1 MTTIR
6 TPTSSWSYLASA
18 AALPL
23 RSTMLLGRGQAPF
36 AAAVA
41 CAAVQTMLAAL
52 TTMRV
57 GGPASE
63 FEVART
69 SEQLVALI
77 RGADAEGKPVLVMGG
92 GSNLVVGD
100 QGFKGLVVKVATSRM
115 KIHAEDLTVDA
126 GVEWDTVV
134 ETSLD
139 AGLAGLEPLS
149 GIPGTAGGT
158 PVQNVGAYGALT
170 SELLHHLTVY
180 DRLTGAVERWAP
192 DRCGF
197 GSHRQSVFK
206 HTDRY
211 VVLDVTFHL
220 TRSTQSDPI
229 HYTALAERLAIAP
242 SATAPTRQVREAVLA
257 LRRERGMILDADDH
271 DTWSVGSFFINPVL
285 TFVPDKARHCP
296 QYPDPAGI
304 KLSAAWLIDHAG
316 FPRGYG
322 RDRNRGA
329 VALSSKHTLAVTNRG
344 TATTAEVMEFAAHI
358 RDGVEQRFDIRL
370 GPECDLVNCKF
381 G

>member
-1 MTTIR
+1 
-6 TPTSSWSYLASA
+6 
-18 AALPL
+18 
-23 RSTMLLGRGQAPF
+23 
-36 AAAVA
+36 
-41 CAAVQTMLAAL
+41 
-52 TTMRV
+52 MRL
-57 GGPASE
+57 GGPAGE
-63 FEVART
+63 YEVAHAT
-69 SEQLVALI
+69 EHLVALI
-77 RGADAEGKPVLVMGG
+77 READLVGKPLLVMGG

-100 QGFKGLVVKVATSRM
+100 QGFEGLVVRAATSRLV
-115 KIHAEDLTVDA
+115 IDGEEVTVDA

-134 ETSLD
+134 QTTLD

-149 GIPGTAGGT
+149 GIPGSTGGT

-170 SELLHHLTVY
+170 SDLLRRLTVY
-180 DRLTGAVERWAP
+180 DRATGMTEQWAP

-211 VVLDVTFHL
+211 VVLDVTFRL
-220 TRSTQSDPI
+220 TRSTRSRPI
-229 HYTALAERLAIAP
+229 HYAGLAERLGIAL
-242 SATAPTRQVREAVLA
+242 SATAPIRAVRDGVLA
-257 LRRERGMILDADDH
+257 LRRDRGMILDADDH

-285 TFVPDKARHCP
+285 SSVPDKAQECP
-296 QYPDPAGI
+296 RYPDPAGI

-322 RDRNRGA
+322 HDWGRGT
-329 VALSSKHTLAVTNRG
+329 VALSSKHALAVTNRG

-358 RDGVEQRFDIRL
+358 REGVERCFGIRL

>member
-1 MTTIR
+1 
-6 TPTSSWSYLASA
+6 
-18 AALPL
+18 
-23 RSTMLLGRGQAPF
+23 
-36 AAAVA
+36 
-41 CAAVQTMLAAL
+41 MLAEL
-52 TTMRV
+52 TTMRL
-57 GGPASE
+57 GGPAGE
-63 FEVART
+63 YEVART
-69 SEQLVALI
+69 SEGLVALI
-77 RGADAEGKPVLVMGG
+77 READAAGKPVLVMGG

-100 QGFKGLVVKVATSRM
+100 QGFEGLVAQVATCGLTV
-115 KIHAEDLTVDA
+115 HGGDVTVDA

-134 ETSLD
+134 EASLY

-149 GIPGTAGGT
+149 GIPGSAGGT

-170 SELLHHLTVY
+170 SELLRRLTVY
-180 DRLTGAVERWAP
+180 DRATGTIEQWAP

-211 VVLDVTFHL
+211 VVLDVTFEL
-220 TRSTQSDPI
+220 TRSTRSHPI
-229 HYTALAERLAIAP
+229 RYTGLAQRLGVA
-242 SATAPTRQVREAVLA
+242 SGATAPTREVRDAVLA
-257 LRRERGMILDADDH
+257 LRYERGMILDAGDH

-285 TFVPDKARHCP
+285 TSVPDKARDCP
-296 QYPDPAGI
+296 QYPDPAGT

-322 RDRNRGA
+322 RDRGRGA

-344 TATTAEVMEFAAHI
+344 TATTTEVMEFAAHI
-358 RDGVEQRFDIRL
+358 REGVEQRFGIRL

>member
-1 MTTIR
+1 
-6 TPTSSWSYLASA
+6 
-18 AALPL
+18 
-23 RSTMLLGRGQAPF
+23 
-36 AAAVA
+36 
-41 CAAVQTMLAAL
+41 MLAEF
-52 TTMRV
+52 TTMRL

-63 FEVART
+63 YEVVHT
-69 SEQLVALI
+69 TEHLVALI
-77 RGADAEGKPVLVMGG
+77 READAAGKPVLVMGG

-100 QGFKGLVVKVATSRM
+100 QGFEGLVVQVATSGLN
-115 KIHAEDLTVDA
+115 IHEEGVTVEA

-134 ETSLD
+134 ATSLD

-149 GIPGTAGGT
+149 GIPGSTGGT
-158 PVQNVGAYGALT
+158 PVQNVGAYGTLT
-170 SELLHHLTVY
+170 SDLLTHLTVY
-180 DRLTGAVERWAP
+180 DRVTGTIERWTP

-211 VVLDVTFHL
+211 VALDVTFQL
-220 TRSTQSDPI
+220 ARSTRSRPI
-229 HYTALAERLAIAP
+229 HYAGLAGRLGIVP
-242 SATAPTRQVREAVLA
+242 GATAPTSEVRDAVLA
-257 LRRERGMILDADDH
+257 LRRRSGMILDAEDH

-285 TFVPDKARHCP
+285 TSVPDKARDCP
-296 QYPDPAGI
+296 RYPDPAGT

-322 RDRNRGA
+322 HDWGRGT
-329 VALSSKHTLAVTNRG
+329 VALSSKHALAVTNRG
-344 TATTAEVMEFAAHI
+344 DATTAEVMRFADHI
-358 RDGVEQRFDIRL
+358 REGVERRFDIRL

>member
-1 MTTIR
+1 
-6 TPTSSWSYLASA
+6 
-18 AALPL
+18 
-23 RSTMLLGRGQAPF
+23 
-36 AAAVA
+36 
-41 CAAVQTMLAAL
+41 MLAEL
-52 TTMRV
+52 TTMRL
-57 GGPASE
+57 GGPAGE
-63 FEVART
+63 YEVART
-69 SEQLVALI
+69 SEHLVALI
-77 RGADAEGKPVLVMGG
+77 READAASKPVLVMGG

-100 QGFKGLVVKVATSRM
+100 QGFEGLVVQVATSGL
-115 KIHAEDLTVDA
+115 KIRGEDVTADA

-134 ETSLD
+134 EASLD

-149 GIPGTAGGT
+149 GIPGSTGGT

-170 SELLHHLTVY
+170 ADLLRCLTVY
-180 DRLTGAVERWAP
+180 DRATGTTEQWAP

-211 VVLDVTFHL
+211 VVLDVAFQL
-220 TRSTQSDPI
+220 TRSTRSAPI
-229 HYTALAERLAIAP
+229 HYAGLAERLGIAP
-242 SATAPTRQVREAVLA
+242 GATAPTREVRDAVLA

-285 TFVPDKARHCP
+285 TSVPDKARDCP
-296 QYPDPAGI
+296 RYPDPAGT

-316 FPRGYG
+316 FSRGYG
-322 RDRNRGA
+322 HDWGPGT
-329 VALSSKHTLAVTNRG
+329 VALSSKHALAVTNRG
-344 TATTAEVMEFAAHI
+344 NATTAEVMKFVAHI
-358 RDGVEQRFDIRL
+358 REGVEQRFEIRL

>member
-1 MTTIR
+1 LT
-6 TPTSSWSYLASA
+6 
-18 AALPL
+18 
-23 RSTMLLGRGQAPF
+23 
-36 AAAVA
+36 
-41 CAAVQTMLAAL
+41 AVQTMLAEL
-52 TTMRV
+52 TTMRL

-63 FEVART
+63 YEAAGT
-69 SEQLVALI
+69 TEHLVALI
-77 RGADAEGKPVLVMGG
+77 READAAGRPVLVMGG

-100 QGFKGLVVKVATSRM
+100 QGFEGLVVQVATTGM
-115 KIHAEDLTVDA
+115 KIHGAEVTVEA

-134 ETSLD
+134 TTSLD

-149 GIPGTAGGT
+149 GIPGSTGGT
-158 PVQNVGAYGALT
+158 PVQNVGAYGTLT
-170 SELLHHLTVY
+170 SDLLVGLTVY
-180 DRLTGAVERWAP
+180 DRVTDVTEQWTP

-211 VVLDVTFHL
+211 VVLDVTFRL
-220 TRSTQSDPI
+220 DRSTRSRPI
-229 HYTALAERLAIAP
+229 HYAGLAKRLGIALGT
-242 SATAPTRQVREAVLA
+242 TAPIGEVRDAVLE
-257 LRRERGMILDADDH
+257 LRRDSGMILDAKDH

-285 TFVPDKARHCP
+285 TSVPDKARDCP
-296 QYPDPAGI
+296 RYPDPAGV

-322 RDRNRGA
+322 RDWGRGT
-329 VALSSKHTLAVTNRG
+329 VALSSKHALAVTNRG
-344 TATTAEVMEFAAHI
+344 GATTTEVMKFAGHI
-358 RDGVEQRFDIRL
+358 REGVERRFDIRL

>member
-1 MTTIR
+1 
-6 TPTSSWSYLASA
+6 
-18 AALPL
+18 
-23 RSTMLLGRGQAPF
+23 ML
-36 AAAVA
+36 
-41 CAAVQTMLAAL
+41 LAAL
-52 TTMRV
+52 TTMRL

-63 FEVART
+63 YEVTRST
-69 SEQLVALI
+69 EHLVTLI
-77 RGADAEGKPVLVMGG
+77 RETDAAGKPLLVMGG

-100 QGFKGLVVKVATSRM
+100 QGFEGLVVQVATSEL
-115 KIHAEDLTVDA
+115 KIHGEDVTVDA
-126 GVEWDTVV
+126 GVGWDTVV

-139 AGLAGLEPLS
+139 ARLAGLEPLS
-149 GIPGTAGGT
+149 GIPGSTGGT

-170 SELLHHLTVY
+170 SDLLHRLTVY
-180 DRLTGAVERWAP
+180 DRATGVTEQWAP

-211 VVLDVTFHL
+211 VVLNVTFRL
-220 TRSTQSDPI
+220 THSTQSRPI
-229 HYTALAERLAIAP
+229 HFVSLAERLGIAP
-242 SATAPTRQVREAVLA
+242 GATAPTREVRDAVLT

-285 TFVPDKARHCP
+285 ASVPDKARDCP
-296 QYPDPAGI
+296 QYPDPLGI
-304 KLSAAWLIDHAG
+304 KLSAAWLIEHAG

-322 RDRNRGA
+322 HNWGRGT
-329 VALSSKHTLAVTNRG
+329 VTLSTKHALAVTNRG
-344 TATTAEVMEFAAHI
+344 NATTAEVMRFAAHI
-358 RDGVEQRFDIRL
+358 QEGVEKSFDIRL

>member
-1 MTTIR
+1 V
-6 TPTSSWSYLASA
+6 S
-18 AALPL
+18 
-23 RSTMLLGRGQAPF
+23 
-36 AAAVA
+36 
-41 CAAVQTMLAAL
+41 AAVQTTLAEL
-52 TTMRV
+52 TTMRL

-63 FEVART
+63 YEVARST
-69 SEQLVALI
+69 EHLVALI
-77 RGADAEGKPVLVMGG
+77 READAAGKPVLVMGG

-100 QGFKGLVVKVATSRM
+100 QGFEGLVVQVATSGLTVRG
-115 KIHAEDLTVDA
+115 EDVTVDA

-149 GIPGTAGGT
+149 GIPGSTGGT

-170 SELLHHLTVY
+170 SDLLRRLTVY
-180 DRLTGAVERWAP
+180 DRVTGTVEQWTP

-197 GSHRQSVFK
+197 GSHRQSIFK

-211 VVLDVTFHL
+211 AVLDVTFQL
-220 TRSTQSDPI
+220 TRSTWSAPV
-229 HYTALAERLAIAP
+229 HYAGLVERLGIAP
-242 SATAPTRQVREAVLA
+242 SATAPTRDVRDAVLA
-257 LRRERGMILDADDH
+257 LRRERGMILHADDH

-285 TFVPDKARHCP
+285 TSVPDKARDCP
-296 QYPDPAGI
+296 QYPDPMGI

-322 RDRNRGA
+322 HDWGRGT
-329 VALSSKHTLAVTNRG
+329 VALSSKHALAVTNRG
-344 TATTAEVMEFAAHI
+344 TATTAEVMKFAAHI

>member
-1 MTTIR
+1 
-6 TPTSSWSYLASA
+6 
-18 AALPL
+18 
-23 RSTMLLGRGQAPF
+23 
-36 AAAVA
+36 
-41 CAAVQTMLAAL
+41 
-52 TTMRV
+52 MRL
-57 GGPASE
+57 GGPAGE
-63 FEVART
+63 YQVART
-69 SEQLVALI
+69 SDQLVALI
-77 RGADAEGKPVLVMGG
+77 READAASKPVLVMGG

-100 QGFKGLVVKVATSRM
+100 QGFDGLVVHVATSRLTV
-115 KIHAEDLTVDA
+115 HREHVTVDA
-126 GVEWDTVV
+126 GVAWDTVV
-134 ETSLD
+134 VASLD

-149 GIPGTAGGT
+149 GIPGSTGGT

-170 SELLHHLTVY
+170 SDLLRHLTVY
-180 DRLTGAVERWAP
+180 DRATGAIEQWAP
-192 DRCGF
+192 EKCGF

-220 TRSTQSDPI
+220 TRSSRSGPI
-229 HYTALAERLAIAP
+229 HYAGLAERLAVAP
-242 SATAPTRQVREAVLA
+242 GTTAPTREVRDAVLA
-257 LRRERGMILDADDH
+257 LRRERGMILDAGDH

-285 TFVPDKARHCP
+285 ASVPDKARDCP

-329 VALSSKHTLAVTNRG
+329 VALSSKHALAVTNRG

-358 RDGVEQRFDIRL
+358 REGVEQRFDIRL

>member
-1 MTTIR
+1 MR
-6 TPTSSWSYLASA
+6 VQARSNQPTLAE
-18 AALPL
+18 
-23 RSTMLLGRGQAPF
+23 
-36 AAAVA
+36 
-41 CAAVQTMLAAL
+41 L
-52 TTMRV
+52 TTMRL
-57 GGPASE
+57 GGPAGE
-63 FEVART
+63 YELAHAT
-69 SEQLVALI
+69 DHLVALI
-77 RGADAEGKPVLVMGG
+77 READLAGKPLLVMGG

-100 QGFKGLVVKVATSRM
+100 QGFEGLVAQAATSSLDIRG
-115 KIHAEDLTVDA
+115 EDVTVDA

-134 ETSLD
+134 QTTLD

-149 GIPGTAGGT
+149 GIPGSAGGT

-170 SELLHHLTVY
+170 SDLLGRLTVY
-180 DRLTGAVERWAP
+180 DRVTGVIEQWTP

-211 VVLDVTFHL
+211 VVLDMTFQL
-220 TRSTQSDPI
+220 TRSTRSRPI
-229 HYTALAERLAIAP
+229 HYAGLAERLGVAFG
-242 SATAPTRQVREAVLA
+242 ATAPTRAVRDAVLA

-285 TFVPDKARHCP
+285 SSVPDKARDCP
-296 QYPDPAGI
+296 RYPDPAGI
-304 KLSAAWLIDHAG
+304 KLSAAWLIEHAG

-322 RDRNRGA
+322 HDRGRGT

-358 RDGVEQRFDIRL
+358 REGVELRFDIRL
-370 GPECDLVNCKF
+370 GPECDLVNCKL

>member
-1 MTTIR
+1 M
-6 TPTSSWSYLASA
+6 
-18 AALPL
+18 
-23 RSTMLLGRGQAPF
+23 F
-36 AAAVA
+36 AE
-41 CAAVQTMLAAL
+41 L
-52 TTMRV
+52 TTMRL

-63 FEVART
+63 YEVAYT

-77 RGADAEGKPVLVMGG
+77 READAASKPVLVMGG

-100 QGFKGLVVKVATSRM
+100 QGFEGLVVQTAMSGLTVHS
-115 KIHAEDLTVDA
+115 EDVTVDA

-139 AGLAGLEPLS
+139 AELAGLEPLS
-149 GIPGTAGGT
+149 GIPGSAGGT

-170 SELLHHLTVY
+170 SDLLRRLTVY
-180 DRLTGAVERWAP
+180 DRATGTIKQWAP

-211 VVLDVTFHL
+211 VVLDVAFQL
-220 TRSTQSDPI
+220 TRSTRSAPI
-229 HYTALAERLAIAP
+229 HYAGLAERLGIVP
-242 SATAPTRQVREAVLA
+242 GATAPTREVRDAVLA

-285 TFVPDKARHCP
+285 TSVPDKARDCP
-296 QYPDPAGI
+296 RYPDPAGI

-322 RDRNRGA
+322 HDRGRGA
-329 VALSSKHTLAVTNRG
+329 VALSSKHALAVTNRSN
-344 TATTAEVMEFAAHI
+344 ATTAEVMEFAAHI
-358 RDGVEQRFDIRL
+358 REGVEQRFDIRL